1 MVGYANDKRNS
12 SRLQIIEPI
21 DDITNLCSISKVTT
35 LETLEDRGK
44 ISSDKCT
51 EHYQESRQKN
61 LLWTTDV
68 CIYVIRNMKRVFE
81 MS

>member
-35 LETLEDRGK
+35 LETLEARGK

-51 EHYQESRQKN
+51 EHYQES
-61 LLWTTDV
+61 
-68 CIYVIRNMKRVFE
+68 
-81 MS
+81 